1 MKLIMERFE
10 KFSEKTIQEQNEAE
24 ILNEKMPK
32 FGLISTSAIKK
43 VKAKIGDGMRFGQM
57 MDDDVRKH
65 KDFAKYYQRDF
76 GLAMQMAEKEA
87 FRTPYSGNLKPRQIA
102 QLATNDFFNSFRTK
116 SPHYNK
122 GIGAR
127 GREKRLRPI
136 ILSAFIKPCIPSYT
150 TLLSAFMSAASEV
163 MGAMDTPDRA
173 AGDIPDSP
181 VRKPIS
187 PLDTTQQGGMMGKIA
202 QTNRIIKKLGRRIG
216 VRTAADLN
224 DKLARAGYEVEVT
237 GEVTADTIKAVKAFQ
252 KEYNMSRARGRR
264 RPLKPDG
271 LFGGKT
277 ARAFRRFKK

>member
-136 ILSAFIKPCIPSYT
+136 ILSAF
-150 TLLSAFMSAASEV
+150 MSAASEV